1 MDKLTLT
8 TELINAI
15 MQYLGTK
22 PFVEVIG
29 LITEVQ
35 KQAADQGA
43 IPTELPKEEWYGRF
57 WNWSS

>member
-1 MDKLTLT
+1 MEKLTLT
-8 TELINAI
+8 TELINTI

-35 KQAADQGA
+35 KQAAEQGA
-43 IPTELPKEEWYGRF
+43 IPTELPKEAPKE
-57 WNWSS
+57 S